1 MTEASS
7 PPQPA
12 TSKGRETR
20 MRIVAAAADLIYIK
34 GEAQTS
40 IRDVKAAAGISGS
53 QMTHYFPDRDSLIH
67 AVVEYRA
74 DEVVEFLDQREIE
87 DLDSLKKLRK
97 WGRMTVEQQRR
108 RGTAGGCV
116 LGSLVAQLSE
126 RDEVARRAIA
136 VGFEAWTDA
145 LAAGIARIKKSGEL
159 GRRADPHKLAVGLL
173 ASLQGGYT
181 MAQATHD
188 IAPMDTAVRAAIA
201 HIESFADPPS
211 GSNGRRR

>member
-12 TSKGRETR
+12 TRKGRETR
-20 MRIVAAAADLIYIK
+20 MRIVAAAADLIYTR

-53 QMTHYFPDRDSLIH
+53 QMTHYFPDRDALIH

-74 DEVVEFLDQREIE
+74 NEVIEFLDQPEIKE
-87 DLDSLKKLRK
+87 LDTLKKLRK
-97 WGRMTVEQQRR
+97 WGRLTVEAQRA
-108 RGTAGGCV
+108 RGTQGGCV

-126 RDEVARRAIA
+126 RDEIARRGIA
-136 VGFEAWTDA
+136 VGFEVWTDA
-145 LAAGIARIKKSGEL
+145 LADGIARIKKSGEL

-181 MAQATHD
+181 MAQATQD
-188 IAPMDTAVRAAIA
+188 IAPMDTAVRSAIA
-201 HIESFADPPS
+201 YIETFADPPS
-211 GSNGRRR
+211 GSNRRRR

>member
-1 MTEASS
+1 MTEAS

-12 TSKGRETR
+12 TRRGRETR
-20 MRIVAAAADLIYIK
+20 RRIIVATADLIYTR
-34 GEAQTS
+34 GEAQTG
-40 IRDVKAAAGISGS
+40 IRDVRAAAGISGS
-53 QMTHYFPDRDSLIH
+53 QVWHYFPDRESLIR

-74 DEVVEFLDQREIE
+74 NEVVEFLDQPEIK

-97 WGRMTVEQQRR
+97 WGRLTVEAQRA
-108 RGTAGGCV
+108 RGTQGGCV
-116 LGSLVAQLSE
+116 LGSLVSQLSE
-126 RDEVARRAIA
+126 QDEGARRAIA
-136 VGFEAWTDA
+136 AGFEAWTDA
-145 LAAGIARIKKSGEL
+145 LADGIARIKKSGEL

-188 IAPMDTAVRAAIA
+188 IAPMDTAVRSAIA

-211 GSNGRRR
+211 GTNGRRR

>member
-1 MTEASS
+1 
-7 PPQPA
+7 
-12 TSKGRETR
+12 
-20 MRIVAAAADLIYIK
+20 MRIVAVAADVIYTR

-53 QMTHYFPDRDSLIH
+53 QMTHYFPDRDALIH

-74 DEVVEFLDQREIE
+74 NEVIEFLDQPEIE
-87 DLDSLKKLRK
+87 DLDTLKKLRK
-97 WGRMTVEQQRR
+97 WGRLTVEAQRA
-108 RGTAGGCV
+108 RGTQGGCV

-126 RDEVARRAIA
+126 RDEIARRGIA
-136 VGFEAWTDA
+136 VGFEVWTDA
-145 LAAGIARIKKSGEL
+145 LAAGIGRIKKSGEL

-181 MAQATHD
+181 MAQATQD
-188 IAPMDTAVRAAIA
+188 IAPMDTAVRSAIA
-201 HIESFADPPS
+201 YIETFADPPS

>member
-1 MTEASS
+1 
-7 PPQPA
+7 
-12 TSKGRETR
+12 
-20 MRIVAAAADLIYIK
+20 MRIVAAAADLIYTR

-74 DEVVEFLDQREIE
+74 REVVEFLDQPGIE
-87 DLDSLKKLRK
+87 DLDTLKKLRR
-97 WGRMTVEQQRR
+97 WGRLTVEAQRA
-108 RGTAGGCV
+108 RGTQGGCV

-126 RDEVARRAIA
+126 RDEVARRGIA
-136 VGFEAWTDA
+136 LGFEAWTDA
-145 LAAGIARIKKSGEL
+145 LALGLARIKKSGEL
-159 GRRADPHKLAVGLL
+159 GRHADPNKLAVGLL

-181 MAQATHD
+181 MAQATQD
-188 IAPMDTAVRAAIA
+188 MAPMETAVRSAIA
-201 HIESFADPPS
+201 HIETFSDPPS

>member
-1 MTEASS
+1 
-7 PPQPA
+7 
-12 TSKGRETR
+12 
-20 MRIVAAAADLIYIK
+20 MRIVAVAADLIYTR

-53 QMTHYFPDRDSLIH
+53 QMTHYFPDRDALIR

-74 DEVVEFLDQREIE
+74 NEVIEFLDQPEIKE
-87 DLDSLKKLRK
+87 LDTLKKLRK
-97 WGRMTVEQQRR
+97 WGRLTVEAQRA
-108 RGTAGGCV
+108 RGTQGGCV

-126 RDEVARRAIA
+126 RDEIARRGIA
-136 VGFEAWTDA
+136 VGLEVWTDA
-145 LAAGIARIKKSGEL
+145 LADGIARIKKSGEL

-181 MAQATHD
+181 MAQATQD
-188 IAPMDTAVRAAIA
+188 IAPMDTAVRSAIA
-201 HIESFADPPS
+201 YIETFADPPS

>member
-1 MTEASS
+1 
-7 PPQPA
+7 
-12 TSKGRETR
+12 
-20 MRIVAAAADLIYIK
+20 MRIVAAAADLIYVR

-74 DEVVEFLDQREIE
+74 KEVVEFLDQPEIK

-97 WGRMTVEQQRR
+97 WGRLTVEAQRA
-108 RGTAGGCV
+108 RGTQGGCV

-126 RDEVARRAIA
+126 RDEIARRGIA
-136 VGFEAWTDA
+136 VGFEVWTDA
-145 LAAGIARIKKSGEL
+145 LADGIARIKKSGEL

-181 MAQATHD
+181 MAQATDD
-188 IAPMDTAVRAAIA
+188 IAPMDTAVRSAIA
-201 HIESFADPPS
+201 YIETFADPPS

>member
-12 TSKGRETR
+12 TRKGRETR
-20 MRIVAAAADLIYIK
+20 MRIVAAAADLIYTR

-53 QMTHYFPDRDSLIH
+53 QMTHYFPDRDALIR

-74 DEVVEFLDQREIE
+74 NEVIEFLDQPEIKE
-87 DLDSLKKLRK
+87 LDTLKKLRK
-97 WGRMTVEQQRR
+97 WGRLTVEAQRA
-108 RGTAGGCV
+108 RGTQGGCV

-126 RDEVARRAIA
+126 RDEIARRGIA
-136 VGFEAWTDA
+136 VGLEVWTDA
-145 LAAGIARIKKSGEL
+145 LADGIARIKKSGEL

-181 MAQATHD
+181 MAQATQD
-188 IAPMDTAVRAAIA
+188 IAPMDTAVRSAIA
-201 HIESFADPPS
+201 YIETFADPPS

>member
-12 TSKGRETR
+12 TRKGRETR
-20 MRIVAAAADLIYIK
+20 MRIVAAAADLIYTR

-53 QMTHYFPDRDSLIH
+53 QMTHYFPDRDALIH

-74 DEVVEFLDQREIE
+74 NEVIEFLDQPEIE
-87 DLDSLKKLRK
+87 DLDTLKKLRK
-97 WGRMTVEQQRR
+97 WGRLTVEAQRA
-108 RGTAGGCV
+108 RGTQGGCV

-126 RDEVARRAIA
+126 RDEIARRGIA
-136 VGFEAWTDA
+136 VGFEVWTDA
-145 LAAGIARIKKSGEL
+145 LADGIARIKKSGEL

-173 ASLQGGYT
+173 ASLEGGYT

-188 IAPMDTAVRAAIA
+188 IAPMDTAVRSAIA
-201 HIESFADPPS
+201 YIETFADPPS

>member
-1 MTEASS
+1 MSEASS

-12 TSKGRETR
+12 TRKGRETR
-20 MRIVAAAADLIYIK
+20 MRIVAVAADLIYTR

-74 DEVVEFLDQREIE
+74 KEVVEFLDQPEIE
-87 DLDSLKKLRK
+87 DLDTLKKLRK
-97 WGRMTVEQQRR
+97 WGRLTVEAQRA
-108 RGTAGGCV
+108 RGTQGGCV

-126 RDEVARRAIA
+126 SDEIARRGIA
-136 VGFEAWTDA
+136 LGFEAWTDA

-159 GRRADPHKLAVGLL
+159 GRRADPHKLAVALL

-181 MAQATHD
+181 MAQAAHA
-188 IAPMDTAVRAAIA
+188 IAPMATAVRSANAY
-201 HIESFADPPS
+201 IETCADPPS
-211 GSNGRRR
+211 GSTGRRR

>member
-12 TSKGRETR
+12 TRKGRETR
-20 MRIVAAAADLIYIK
+20 MRIVAAAADLIYTS

-40 IRDVKAAAGISGS
+40 IRDVKAVAGISGS
-53 QMTHYFPDRDSLIH
+53 QMTHYFPDRDALIH

-74 DEVVEFLDQREIE
+74 NEVIEFLDQPEIKE
-87 DLDSLKKLRK
+87 LDTFKKLRK
-97 WGRMTVEQQRR
+97 WGRLTVEAQRA
-108 RGTAGGCV
+108 RGTQGGCV

-126 RDEVARRAIA
+126 RDEIARRGIA
-136 VGFEAWTDA
+136 VGLEVWTDA
-145 LAAGIARIKKSGEL
+145 LADGIGRIKKSGEL

-181 MAQATHD
+181 MAQATQD
-188 IAPMDTAVRAAIA
+188 IAPMDTAVRSAIA
-201 HIESFADPPS
+201 YIETFADPPS

>member
-1 MTEASS
+1 
-7 PPQPA
+7 
-12 TSKGRETR
+12 
-20 MRIVAAAADLIYIK
+20 MRIVAAAADLIYTR

-74 DEVVEFLDQREIE
+74 REVVEFLGQPGIE
-87 DLDSLKKLRK
+87 DLDTLKKLRR
-97 WGRMTVEQQRR
+97 WGRLTVDAQRA
-108 RGTAGGCV
+108 RGTQGGCV

-126 RDEVARRAIA
+126 RDEVARRGIA
-136 VGFEAWTDA
+136 AGFEAWTDA
-145 LAAGIARIKKSGEL
+145 LAAGLARIKQSGEL

-181 MAQATHD
+181 MAQATQD
-188 IAPMDTAVRAAIA
+188 MAPMETAVRSAIA
-201 HIESFADPPS
+201 HIETFSDTPS